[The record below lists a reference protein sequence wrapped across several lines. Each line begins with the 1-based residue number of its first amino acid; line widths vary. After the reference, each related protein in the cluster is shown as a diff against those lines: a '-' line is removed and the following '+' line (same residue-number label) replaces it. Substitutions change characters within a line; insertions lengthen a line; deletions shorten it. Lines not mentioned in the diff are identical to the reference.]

1 MGHPRLSAEIL
12 LAIITLIISLVSL
25 ANYLL
30 HCIHKLFKVL
40 CMSSGRPK
48 GQKNKL
54 GHSAGGARAGSGR
67 KKNPVPLAPSHDTE
81 AVQPGKLFK
90 FVPG

>member
-1 MGHPRLSAEIL
+1 
-12 LAIITLIISLVSL
+12 
-25 ANYLL
+25 
-30 HCIHKLFKVL
+30 
-40 CMSSGRPK
+40 MSSGRPK

-81 AVQPGKLFK
+81 AAQPGKLFK